1 MNDKK
6 WNFLNYTLV
15 WMDKFDRQTDR
26 KTVRKITKK
35 LTVLITRQIERGR
48 DKTFKYTKLT
58 FSIHISIHIL
68 TLKLILLV
76 IFFLFFSSP
85 FMDFPSIISVTL
97 FRFVVT
103 SFFWPFLIGFGF
115 NSSQCQWDNR
125 LEY

>member
-15 WMDKFDRQTDR
+15 WMDKFYRQTDS
-26 KTVRKITKK
+26 KTIRKITKK
-35 LTVLITRQIERGR
+35 LTVLITRQIEEG

-76 IFFLFFSSP
+76 MFPSFFSSS
-85 FMDFPSIISVTL
+85 FMDFFSVISVT
-97 FRFVVT
+97 FV
-103 SFFWPFLIGFGF
+103 SFCGHFFLFWPFLIGFGF